1 MKGFICMLEDRL
13 QYTFKNKGLLI
24 KALTHSS
31 YSNEKGEGRLGCNER
46 LEFLGDSLLGFIVAE
61 YLYMSYRE
69 KPEGEMTKLR
79 SELVCEPSLVRVAKR
94 LQLGEHLLLGKGE
107 EQGGGRN
114 RASILADAL
123 EAVIAA
129 IYLDGGKKAAERFVK
144 KHILDGMGKDEKIQD
159 YKTTLQEIVQ
169 KNGGESPTYRLVG
182 EAGPDHDKVFYAE
195 VLIKGELRGRGSGKS
210 KKEAEQA
217 AAEAALESIIK

>member
-1 MKGFICMLEDRL
+1 MLEDKL
-13 QYTFKNKGLLI
+13 QYTFKKKGLLI

-31 YSNEKGEGRLGCNER
+31 YSNENGEGRLGCNER

-61 YLYMSYRE
+61 YLYKHYKD
-69 KPEGEMTKLR
+69 KPEGEMTRLR
-79 SELVCEPSLVRVAKR
+79 AELVCEPSLVKVAKR

-114 RASILADAL
+114 RASILADAV

-129 IYLDGGKKAAERFVK
+129 IYLDGGKKAAEKFVK
-144 KHILDGMGKDEKIQD
+144 KQILDVMGKEKKISD
-159 YKTTLQEIVQ
+159 YKTALQELVQ
-169 KNGGESPTYRLVG
+169 KNGGESPVYRLVG

-195 VLIKGELRGRGSGKS
+195 VLINGQVRGRGSGKS

-217 AAEAALESIIK
+217 AAGAALESIEK